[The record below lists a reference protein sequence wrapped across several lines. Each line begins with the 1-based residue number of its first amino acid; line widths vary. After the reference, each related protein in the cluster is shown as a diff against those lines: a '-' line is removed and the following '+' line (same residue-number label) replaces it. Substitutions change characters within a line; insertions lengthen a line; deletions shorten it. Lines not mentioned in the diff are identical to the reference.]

1 MSKIYTDN
9 PYGLLIRNDNERDDA
24 THSIK
29 NSIKDFRLSVKD
41 ALNQLVWELSECNKD
56 HVDAGITD
64 TATREAIAEKAAG
77 IHPDGSGDIR
87 FSDMIE
93 DALYEVR

>member
-1 MSKIYTDN
+1 MSKIYTNN
-9 PYGLLIRNDNERDDA
+9 PYGLLIRDDNERDDA
-24 THSIK
+24 THSIN
-29 NSIKDFRLSVKD
+29 NSLKDFRLSVKD

-77 IHPDGSGDIR
+77 IHPDGSGDMR
-87 FSDMIE
+87 FSDMIHG
-93 DALYEVR
+93 ALYEVR